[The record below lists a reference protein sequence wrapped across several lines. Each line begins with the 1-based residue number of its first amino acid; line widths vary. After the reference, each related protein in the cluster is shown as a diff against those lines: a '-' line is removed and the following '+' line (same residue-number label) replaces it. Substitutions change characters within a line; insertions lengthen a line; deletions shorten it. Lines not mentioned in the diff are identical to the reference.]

1 MVLVVESTEQRLFT
15 KRRKAARNSG
25 NLALSYFYTVSQK
38 LWVFGLATATAQK
51 FVLK

>member
-1 MVLVVESTEQRLFT
+1 MVLVVESTEQRLFI

-38 LWVFGLATATAQK
+38 LWIFWLTAATAQK